1 MLKCFTLFL
10 YIVTFSIAAQLSKNH
25 DAKINKFMI

>member
-1 MLKCFTLFL
+1 MFYIIL
-10 YIVTFSIAAQLSKNH
+10 YIVTFSIAAQFSKNH